1 VAVLS
6 VLIGTA
12 LAAEAQGTLDKI
24 KKAHDHSWHRESSS
38 SAAPPPTRSPARSR
52 WISPA

>member
-1 VAVLS
+1 MLVAVLS

-24 KKAHDHSWHRESSS
+24 KKARTTLGIASPRRVRLHHQH
-38 SAAPPPTRSPARSR
+38 ALPP
-52 WISPA
+52 